1 MRDREDVSGV
11 PFWTPGLMAQYARR
25 VLPSLNDEPQA

>member
-1 MRDREDVSGV
+1 MRDHEDVSGV
-11 PFWTPGLMAQYARR
+11 LFRTLGLMAPYARR